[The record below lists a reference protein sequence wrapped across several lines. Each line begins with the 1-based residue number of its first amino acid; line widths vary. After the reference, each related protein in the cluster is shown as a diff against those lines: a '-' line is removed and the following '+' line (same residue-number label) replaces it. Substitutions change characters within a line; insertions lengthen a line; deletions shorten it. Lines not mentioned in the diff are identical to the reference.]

1 MAIKKAKATD
11 KALTKTA
18 IIATL
23 TAETGLAKKDVVK
36 LLDTL
41 VELAYAQAIAGFTLP
56 GLGKLKI
63 VQRKARTGINPLTK
77 APIKIAAKKVV
88 KFTIAKAAKDA
99 IVGPKK

>member
-18 IIATL
+18 LIATL
-23 TAETGLAKKDVVK
+23 ATETGLTKKDVVK
-36 LLDTL
+36 TLETL
-41 VELAYAQAIAGFTLP
+41 VELAYAQAIVGFTLP

-63 VQRKARTGINPLTK
+63 VQRKARTGINPATK
-77 APIKIAAKKVV
+77 AAIKIPAKKVL
-88 KFTIAKAAKDA
+88 KFTVAKAAKDA

>member
-18 IIATL
+18 LIAAL
-23 TAETGLAKKDVVK
+23 AAETGLAKKEVVK
-36 LLDTL
+36 TLETL
-41 VELAYAQAIAGFTLP
+41 VELAYAQAIVGFTLP

-63 VQRKARTGINPLTK
+63 VQRKARTGINPATK
-77 APIKIAAKKVV
+77 APIKIPAKKVL
-88 KFTIAKAAKDA
+88 KFTVAKAAKDA

>member
-23 TAETGLAKKDVVK
+23 AAETGLAKKDVVK
-36 LLDTL
+36 TLEVL
-41 VELAYAQAIAGFTLP
+41 VELAYAQAIVGFTLP

-77 APIKIAAKKVV
+77 QAIKIPAKKVL
-88 KFTIAKAAKDA
+88 KFTVAKAAKDA